1 MKLKI
6 VNSITELELTVAKYA
21 PKYSHPD
28 YNLRLSEI
36 QRYGKPGVE
45 FTGDR
50 QSGSRSITLGL
61 DISNTNDE
69 GFDTDIKTI
78 IEALNPDYSPIYLV
92 DTDINRRCEIEL
104 SRMRVD
110 SEKGNVKK
118 NEKISLTLPMKNSVW
133 EDLEAIEVEE
143 LAMTNGDTVN
153 INNTGVTRA
162 YPIIT
167 MTPSELNNEFTIYN
181 NSTGDLFRFSSNAF
195 TVGATL
201 EVDSINGQVWLDDG
215 VSRTEVSTNVANG
228 SGLLYLQQG
237 DNELQYESLFG
248 TIDLTVEYRRGFP
261 F

>member
-1 MKLKI
+1 
-6 VNSITELELTVAKYA
+6 
-21 PKYSHPD
+21 
-28 YNLRLSEI
+28 
-36 QRYGKPGVE
+36 
-45 FTGDR
+45 
-50 QSGSRSITLGL
+50 
-61 DISNTNDE
+61 
-69 GFDTDIKTI
+69 
-78 IEALNPDYSPIYLV
+78 
-92 DTDINRRCEIEL
+92 
-104 SRMRVD
+104 
-110 SEKGNVKK
+110 
-118 NEKISLTLPMKNSVW
+118 
-133 EDLEAIEVEE
+133 
-143 LAMTNGDTVN
+143 MTNGDTVN
-153 INNTGVTRA
+153 INNDGVTRA